1 MPQAPRHPLLAVCL
15 DWGGTLMD
23 ETCGPPD
30 VPMALWPQVRVLAGA
45 AEALARLHGR
55 VPLAIAT
62 NANVSRRDMI
72 ERALARA
79 GLARYFD
86 GGAIFFAADLGCRK
100 DEPAFWQA
108 VQRGLGVPL
117 AQVAMVVDSL
127 VQDVLAPRRWG
138 VQAVWLRPAVG
149 RIRADPPDDS
159 DHAGGLD
166 GGQVGGGADP
176 LPPEAAGVQTVSD
189 LRAFADWVL
198 AAVEP
203 AG

>member
-1 MPQAPRHPLLAVCL
+1 MSQPPRYPLRAVCL
-15 DWGGTLMD
+15 DWGGTLMY

-30 VPMALWPQVRVLAGA
+30 VPMALWPQVRV
-45 AEALARLHGR
+45 
-55 VPLAIAT
+55 PLAIAT
-62 NANVSRRDMI
+62 NASVSRRDMI

-86 GGAIFFAADLGCRK
+86 GGAIFCATDLGCRK

-108 VQRGLGVPL
+108 VQRGLRVPL
-117 AQVAMVVDSL
+117 AQVAMVGDSL